1 MIEEK
6 IKTIINS
13 RKKNLLIP
21 NLENNMPTDVD
32 EAYLFQEEVV
42 KSFNLNS
49 VGWKVGCTTE
59 MAQKFSG
66 MSEPFSGV
74 MFFETTYKS
83 PKLEL
88 SLYMNKPIIEPEIC
102 FEIKEDIVDI
112 GELYNSTNIKKY
124 IKTIFPVIEIVDTRY
139 EKGWEIKALET
150 ISDNGVHSCLIKG
163 EALSNWESYDRLN
176 SEINLYVDNKFI
188 CSGRGSNVL
197 NDPLNSISWLANKL
211 IQRGKLIKA
220 GEIIT
225 TGNTLDK
232 PIFAEKNTIISA
244 KFDALGEVTM
254 RYS

>member
-6 IKTIINS
+6 VKTIINA
-13 RKKNLLIP
+13 RENNILIP
-21 NLENNMPTDVD
+21 DLENNMPTDVE
-32 EAYLFQEEVV
+32 EAYLFQEKIV
-42 KSFNLNS
+42 KSLNLNS
-49 VGWKVGCTTE
+49 LGWKVGCTTE

-66 MSEPFSGV
+66 MSEPFCGV
-74 MFFETTYKS
+74 MFSETTYKS

-88 SLYMNKPIIEPEIC
+88 SLYMNKPIIEPELC
-102 FEIKEDIVDI
+102 FEIKEDIIDI
-112 GELYNSTNIKKY
+112 GELYNEVNIKKY
-124 IKTIFPVIEIVDTRY
+124 IKAIFPVIEIVDARY
-139 EKGWEIKALET
+139 EKGWEIKALEI
-150 ISDNGVHSCLIKG
+150 ISDNGVHSCLVKG
-163 EALSNWESYDRLN
+163 EDLSEWESYNRLN

-211 IQRGKLIKA
+211 IKRGKNIKA

-232 PIFAEKNTIISA
+232 PIFSEKNTIISA
-244 KFDALGEVTM
+244 KFDGLGEVTM